1 MRLGSTLSC
10 RIVQSTSSHHRPW
23 QIALA
28 VTAGMLLGILPKFS
42 LLFLI
47 VGIICFVIPAH
58 LPLLVVTAIL
68 ISFTSPLL
76 ESTLGRIG
84 LWSLTHPQLAA
95 YWMRLDSLPWVPWLG
110 IHNTVEHGSLVAWLA
125 AAVPVYVSCRV
136 VSRILIDEATD
147 DAVAT
152 GLLSTDASSYAS
164 AVDTDHEIR
173 PLAGM
178 REPGSVRVG
187 IEPPIVIW
195 DDIQHDQQSDDLSR
209 SDWSYFDM
217 GVDIELGTGTEAPRS
232 DQVIRRAAETA
243 AWAEELITDELL
255 MDEQCGS
262 TVHGVRHKTLSV
274 HPIHAAVDDEERWLI
289 ETTMEMVRIA
299 ERAVTNQ
306 AALKARQSDGAQDG
320 ASHQSSTQESSEIQ
334 TGNAMQA
341 VNVDFQLISSKLASQ
356 SSSATANDDVPLT
369 ASPIRREQF
378 PHADQRSHLDKTR
391 AGVPSGA
398 GSGVVNQPR
407 EEALHYLL
415 RHLKGIQQK
424 AQNQ

>member
-1 MRLGSTLSC
+1 MRLGSTLIC
-10 RIVQSTSSHHRPW
+10 RLVQSTSSHHRPW

-28 VTAGMLLGILPKFS
+28 VTAGMLLGILPKIS

-47 VGIICFVIPAH
+47 VGMICFVIPAH

-95 YWMRLDSLPWVPWLG
+95 YWIRLDSLPWVPWLG
-110 IHNTVEHGSLVAWLA
+110 IHNTVAHGSLIAWLA

-136 VSRILIDEATD
+136 VGRILIDEAMADT
-147 DAVAT
+147 VAA
-152 GLLSTDASSYAS
+152 GLLSADASPYTS
-164 AVDTDHEIR
+164 AVDPNHEIR

-209 SDWSYFDM
+209 SDWSHFDIS
-217 GVDIELGTGTEAPRS
+217 VDIDSATGMEASRS

-255 MDEQCGS
+255 MDERSGS
-262 TVHGVRHKTLSV
+262 TVHGVPNKTLSV
-274 HPIHAAVDDEERWLI
+274 QPTHAAVDDEERWLI

-306 AALKARQSDGAQDG
+306 AALKARQSGDAQDG
-320 ASHQSSTQESSEIQ
+320 ASHQSSIQESSEIQ

-341 VNVDFQLISSKLASQ
+341 VNVNFQPISSKSASQ
-356 SSSATANDDVPLT
+356 SSSATANADAPLT
-369 ASPIRREQF
+369 ESPIRREQF
-378 PHADQRSHLDKTR
+378 PHADHRSHLDKTR
-391 AGVPSGA
+391 AGVP
-398 GSGVVNQPR
+398 SGVVNQPR